1 MLVFIH
7 IIVGQC
13 CDFLIIKESILS
25 SFKEYFELLDNL
37 MLYVDDL
44 IISFYVK
51 LLNKKIIT

>member
-7 IIVGQC
+7 IIVWQC

-25 SFKEYFELLDNL
+25 NFKEYFKLLDNL